1 MDNRGRISRNYW
13 GRLLVSVLVSKRRES
28 KLEVLVHAIRL
39 QQELTK
45 LIQRNFGIRDIHRI
59 VRRKYAF
66 GKEKTE
72 NYEKYIVKV
81 SGTYKYLQVKYQL
94 NDRGRIIKRINPDRI
109 TAMRRKLK
117 KLAVKY
123 RDGEVE
129 YSHVEDTF
137 KSWMGSF
144 YKDRKSVV

>member
-1 MDNRGRISRNYW
+1 M
-13 GRLLVSVLVSKRRES
+13 
-28 KLEVLVHAIRL
+28 
-39 QQELTK
+39 
-45 LIQRNFGIRDIHRI
+45 
-59 VRRKYAF
+59 
-66 GKEKTE
+66 
-72 NYEKYIVKV
+72 
-81 SGTYKYLQVKYQL
+81 KYQL

-129 YSHVEDTF
+129 YSHVEDMF

-144 YKDRKSVV
+144 YKIMSKQQRTNLICLFEDLFDRDIQIINKKMIIT